1 MSTEMSHEP
10 DNLGPSIQ
18 INSLLGRASNEANQV
33 LISQNQR
40 RTFGN
45 CSRQLSTISFDG
57 LFTRRLYKTTAEM

>member
-10 DNLGPSIQ
+10 HNLGRSIQ
-18 INSLLGRASNEANQV
+18 INSLLGHASNEANQV

-45 CSRQLSTISFDG
+45 CSRQLSTISFDS